1 MDDNS
6 PRATLAALWAPLVA
20 VTTRHGD
27 RMNGQII
34 VAAMPGSI
42 LPDAP
47 RVVIELWKS
56 NLTHDLVLASGIVA
70 LHLLDGTPGP
80 RLDASMQVVRAL
92 GMHSGRDGDKLSSF
106 ATRVGANG
114 CPILTEALT
123 YLEAT
128 ITASL
133 DADEATIFL
142 ADVTAGARLH
152 EGTPLTL
159 PQFNAA
165 LPEDWRDEY
174 AASRAKQDSAAR
186 QARQQSNTD
195 QQIALRN
202 R

>member
-1 MDDNS
+1 MAELS
-6 PRATLAALWAPLVA
+6 PRPTLAALWSPLLA
-20 VTTRHGD
+20 VTTRYGD
-27 RMNGQII
+27 RSNGQII

-47 RVVIELWKS
+47 RVIIELWKS
-56 NLTHDLVLASGIVA
+56 NLTHDMVNQSGKFA

-80 RLDASMQVVRAL
+80 LLNVTLALVRAL
-92 GMHSGRDGDKLSSF
+92 GMHSGRDGDKL
-106 ATRVGANG
+106 AAIPVRVGANG
-114 CPILTEALT
+114 CPILTDALS

-128 ITASL
+128 VTATL
-133 DADEATIFL
+133 DAGEATIFL

-174 AASRAKQDSAAR
+174 VASRARQDAAAR
-186 QARQQSNTD
+186 QSRRLPGKENG
-195 QQIALRN
+195 L
-202 R
+202 